1 MRHQRLLLLLLSL
14 ALCAALLCG
23 CHSDGIDLS
32 PADAV
37 VRPSAAPISA
47 QANEEFRGDLDGS
60 GTPGVNDAVGILRI
74 VVGHDA
80 GHRLAD
86 CDGDLATAVND
97 AIMVLRCVVGLDPW
111 PIGGGPVCYLVAL
124 GDSITN
130 AMNPAL
136 NLLGDHPEYSF
147 AVGTQIESVYTALRD
162 AGENVIPVRLAVS
175 GATSADCLSAQ
186 APEVA
191 QYHPK
196 YITLLMGGNDLMRMV
211 PEATYRANMEAIAAA
226 IKADGCTVLMG
237 IHPNY
242 IRMREANT
250 PACLLPPLTPEQ
262 RQFYADNLVVYNQI
276 CAEIAVDNDFT
287 VVDLYPHLNES
298 HISAVDCIHPNVAG
312 LTVIATHF
320 IAAL

>member
-1 MRHQRLLLLLLSL
+1 MRAQRLLSPALSL
-14 ALCAALLCG
+14 ALCAVILCG
-23 CHSDGIDLS
+23 CHSDSGNLS
-32 PADAV
+32 PTDRAV
-37 VRPSAAPISA
+37 TPSTAPTPA
-47 QANEEFRGDLDGS
+47 QAGDEFRGDLDGS
-60 GTPGVNDAVGILRI
+60 GTPGINDAIGILRI
-74 VVGHDA
+74 VVGQDA
-80 GHRLAD
+80 EHRLAD

-97 AIMVLRCVVGLDPW
+97 AIMVLRCLVGLDPW

-130 AMNPAL
+130 AMNPAF

-147 AVGTQIESVYTALRD
+147 SVGTQIDSVHAALRD
-162 AGENVIPVRLAVS
+162 AGENVIPIRLAVS
-175 GATSADCLSAQ
+175 GATSADCLSTQ
-186 APEVA
+186 VPQVA

-196 YITLLMGGNDLMRMV
+196 YITLLMGGNDLMQRV
-211 PEATYRANMEAIAAA
+211 PEATYRANMEAIGEA
-226 IKADGCTVLMG
+226 IKGEGCTVLIG

-276 CAEIAVDNDFT
+276 CAEIAVDNGFT
-287 VVDLYPHLNES
+287 AVDLYPHLDET
-298 HISAVDCIHPNVAG
+298 HISPVDCIHPNVAG

>member
-1 MRHQRLLLLLLSL
+1 MHAQRLLLTLLLS
-14 ALCAALLCG
+14 ALCVALICG
-23 CHSDGIDLS
+23 CHSDGSNFS
-32 PADAV
+32 PTATAV
-37 VRPSAAPISA
+37 MSSAGPMPA
-47 QANEEFRGDLDGS
+47 QAGEEYRGDLDGS
-60 GTPGVNDAVGILRI
+60 LTAGVNDAIAILRI
-74 VVGHDA
+74 VVGQDA

-130 AMNPAL
+130 AMNPSF

-147 AVGTQIESVYTALRD
+147 SVGTQIDSVYTALRD
-162 AGENVIPVRLAVS
+162 AGENVIPIRLAVS
-175 GATSADCLSAQ
+175 GATSADCLSTQ
-186 APEVA
+186 VPEVE

-211 PEATYRANMEAIAAA
+211 PQATYQANMQAIAAA
-226 IKADGCTVLMG
+226 IADDGCTVLMG

-242 IRMREANT
+242 IQMREANT

-262 RQFYADNLVVYNQI
+262 QQFYADNLLAYNQI
-276 CAEIAVDNDFT
+276 CAQIAADNGFT
-287 VVDLYPHLNES
+287 AVDLYPHLNEN
-298 HISAVDCIHPNVAG
+298 HISTVDCIHPNLAG
-312 LTVIATHF
+312 QTVIATHF